1 MEKKNVGYLVAIF
14 ALAIAVVGMSIGF
27 AFTDINLQIKGD
39 KVTTKAASWDVHFD
53 STSLAATAN
62 SNVTASTPIATSD
75 TTHASY
81 AVTLEKPGD
90 KYEFTIKAKNYGT
103 FDAKLSAY
111 ALTASPSLP
120 TGDSYIAHTLKY
132 NGNVI
137 TPGDISGTT
146 LAPGASDTYTVTV
159 EYLKPTDAANLPSE
173 DVEYTFTIDLTYTEA
188 N

>member
-39 KVTTKAASWDVHFD
+39 KVTTSKASWDVHFVD
-53 STSLAATAN
+53 STVAATAN
-62 SNVTASTPIATSD
+62 SNVTPSTAAVTTD
-75 TTHASY
+75 DTHATY
-81 AVTLEKPGD
+81 AVTLAKPGD
-90 KYEFTIKAKNYGT
+90 KYEFTIDAKNFGT

-111 ALTASPSLP
+111 AFDASPSLP
-120 TGDSYIAHTLKY
+120 ASDSYITHTLKY
-132 NGNVI
+132 NGTAI
-137 TPGDISGTT
+137 TPGTISGTT
-146 LAPGASDTYTVTV
+146 IQPGESDTYTVTV
-159 EYLKPTDAANLPSE
+159 EYVKPQNSSSLPSE